1 MANFHKAFEK
11 TALHEGGYANDPD
24 DIGGETYK
32 GIARQYHPSWEGWTT
47 IDQIK
52 SSSASDR
59 EINEKCSRNQELQE
73 SVQSF
78 YKIHFWDRFLGD
90 RILSQE
96 IAEEL
101 FDTGVNMG
109 IHCSVEFLQESLNL
123 LNRNQKDYDDITED
137 GILGS
142 ATLNALDQYLE
153 NDDASFL
160 LKIMNIL
167 QGYHYIEYMRR
178 RPNQE
183 KYARGW
189 LKRVAL

>member
-1 MANFHKAFEK
+1 MANFQEAFEK

-24 DIGGETYK
+24 DAGGETYK
-32 GIARQYHPSWEGWTT
+32 GIARQYHPTWEGWVT

-52 SSSASDR
+52 SSSTSIR
-59 EINEKCSRNQELQE
+59 EINERCSQHQELQE
-73 SVQSF
+73 RVQSF

-90 RILSQE
+90 KIPRQE

-109 IHCSVEFLQESLNL
+109 IHRSVKFLQESLNL
-123 LNRNQKDYDDITED
+123 LNRNQKNYDDITED

-142 ATLNALDQYLE
+142 GTLNALNQYLE
-153 NDDASFL
+153 NDDVSFL
-160 LKIMNIL
+160 LKLMNIL
-167 QGYHYIEYMRR
+167 QGYHYVEYMRR

-183 KYARGW
+183 KFARGW
-189 LKRVAL
+189 LKRVSL